1 MGPTSYFLDY
11 LRTLLALLM
20 LGYGSYNDIKT
31 REIHDKVWLIF
42 GGSGLVLDLYELFIE
57 SLTLRQ
63 LVISVGF
70 MGLLMLLFGYFR
82 LFGGADLLAF
92 VALSLIHPKPPGYLM
107 ANWGWVPPLFS
118 FTLVSNTAL
127 VGILTPFI
135 IFFRNLTSS
144 LAGNN
149 AFESYQNVPLW
160 KKVLLFF
167 TGMNLDSEDIRGVPF
182 EYPLETLDGDLKLR
196 ANIWED
202 EEAENI
208 LRKLRAEKN
217 RIWVSATLPYILIMG
232 GGYLLS
238 IVFGDVL
245 LWFFILYFGV

>member
-20 LGYGSYNDIKT
+20 LGYGSYKDIKT

-42 GGSGLVLDLYELFIE
+42 GGSGLVLDLYELFIG

-92 VALSLIHPKPPGYLM
+92 VALSLIHPEPPSYLM

-135 IFFRNLTSS
+135 IFFRNLASS

-167 TGMNLDSEDIRGVPF
+167 TGMNLDSGDIRGVPF

-196 ANIWED
+196 TNIWDD
-202 EEAENI
+202 EEAEKT
-208 LRKLRAEKN
+208 LRKLRTEKD
-217 RIWVSATLPYILIMG
+217 RIWVSVTLPYILIMS